1 MVNWKNY
8 EEYMLMHVDGEL
20 NEEEQQ
26 HLLAFIA
33 EHPGLQEELAAY
45 EATRILPDTALVFAG
60 KESLLKP
67 AQPSRVISLTA
78 FIRYGAAAAVIF
90 LALFAASRF
99 INRGS
104 QDEVRTPEVSATQ
117 PVAPTVPAP
126 AKEVAATESAPVAA
140 APVAVPATPLAV
152 SPIANVESPA
162 MQKEELSE
170 IPARTP
176 SLIPADVERESLRE
190 TVAIA
195 DVSLPAID
203 PQPVVQQDR
212 QFLAW
217 LPVNE
222 EKKAGLRSLKDNV
235 DSRIA
240 EVKNIKSN
248 ITESAFALRL
258 GDKELVI
265 NF

>member
-45 EATRILPDTALVFAG
+45 EATRMLPDMAQTFAG

-67 AQPSRVISLTA
+67 VQPSRVISLSA
-78 FIRYGAAAAVIF
+78 IIRYGAAAAVIF

-104 QDEVRTPEVSATQ
+104 QDEVRFPEVSAAK
-117 PVAPTVPAP
+117 PVAPSVPAP
-126 AKEVAATESAPVAA
+126 LEEATAPESAPIAA
-140 APVAVPATPLAV
+140 APVVVPAKPMQSTSITKAERPT
-152 SPIANVESPA
+152 

-170 IPARTP
+170 IPALTA

-217 LPVNE
+217 LPLNE
-222 EKKAGLRSLKDNV
+222 EKKAGLRSLKDNM

-240 EVKNIKSN
+240 EVKTIKSN
-248 ITESAFALRL
+248 FTESALALRL

>member
-26 HLLAFIA
+26 HLLAFVA
-33 EHPGLQEELAAY
+33 ENPGLQEELAAY
-45 EATRILPDTALVFAG
+45 EATRMLPDMAQTFAG

-67 AQPSRVISLTA
+67 VQPSRVISLSA

-104 QDEVRTPEVSATQ
+104 QDEMRVPEVSATQ
-117 PVAPTVPAP
+117 PVAPAVPAP
-126 AKEVAATESAPVAA
+126 GEEAATPEPESITT
-140 APVAVPATPLAV
+140 APVAVPAPRIV
-152 SPIANVESPA
+152 VPPIAETERPA
-162 MQKEELSE
+162 IQKEELSE
-170 IPARTP
+170 LPALTA
-176 SLIPADVERESLRE
+176 SLIAADVEPVPLRE
-190 TVAIA
+190 AVTVT
-195 DVSLPAID
+195 DVSFPTMEQEPL
-203 PQPVVQQDR
+203 VQQDR

-248 ITESAFALRL
+248 ITESALALRL